1 MSTMER
7 TLDNYIKLPQNK
19 YEKVSFRKLMGYV
32 IPSTTYATHGLYMY
46 PAKFIPHVVR
56 FAIERYLPEKRDSWV
71 FDPFAG
77 SGTVAIEATLAGVNY
92 LLWDLNPIT
101 SLFVKASTYQEE
113 VSVDDLEIDFEY
125 PGEFVPKWR
134 NLDYWHP
141 PEFLEVLK
149 RVWAYYH
156 EVVPDNIK
164 PLVAIPLLKVTRYFS
179 YSDEKIAKLYKSKY
193 AKKKVAELLN
203 GDYRKK
209 MEEMYAKEAMRVIE
223 KVTDFQSRGPKKVE
237 GIVRAGV
244 DSIEMNLERE
254 VHLLLTS
261 PPYLQAQE
269 YIRSFKLE
277 LFWLGY
283 SEEYIRSLSRLEIPY
298 RKPPDEEVLS
308 NLYWEY
314 RESVEGLN
322 HPKLLQIYDCY
333 FKSLA
338 RFLNNVHDDV
348 RERMAIF
355 VGPVKIRGI
364 RVPIDE
370 ILREHLENLGWTHE
384 KTYIDE
390 IVARRLFKS
399 RTNPATG
406 LPDERTPTEHLLVM
420 RR

>member
-1 MSTMER
+1 MER
-7 TLDNYIKLPQNK
+7 TLDNYIRLPQSK
-19 YEKVSFRKLMGYV
+19 YEKVSFRKLMGHV

-56 FAIERYLPEKRDSWV
+56 FTIEKYLSKKKGSWV

-77 SGTVAIEATLAGVNY
+77 SGTVAIESTLAGVNY

-101 SLFVKASTYQEE
+101 SLFVRASTYKEK
-113 VSVDDLEIDFEY
+113 VSINDLDIDFEY
-125 PGEFVPKWR
+125 SGKFRPEWR
-134 NLDYWHP
+134 NLEYWHP
-141 PEFLEVLK
+141 PEFLEVLE
-149 RVWAYYH
+149 RIWAYYH
-156 EVVPDNIK
+156 EVVPDDLK

-193 AKKKVAELLN
+193 ARAKVARLLKT
-203 GDYRKK
+203 DYVDTMKG
-209 MEEMYAKEAMRVIE
+209 MYAKEAKRVVE
-223 KVTDFQSRGPKKVE
+223 KVLDFQSRGPKDVT

-244 DSIEMNLERE
+244 DSIEMVPE
-254 VHLLLTS
+254 VEVDLLLTS

-283 SEEYIRSLSRLEIPY
+283 TEEEIRRLSRLEIPY
-298 RKPPDEEVLS
+298 RKIPDEEVQS
-308 NLYWEY
+308 NLYWQY
-314 RESVEGLN
+314 REKVEALN
-322 HPKLLQIYDCY
+322 HRRLLQIYDCY

-338 RFLNNVHDDV
+338 RFINNVHESV
-348 RERMAIF
+348 KSRMAIF
-355 VGPVKIRGI
+355 VGPVKVRGI

-370 ILREHLENLGWTHE
+370 ILREHLESLGWIHE

-390 IVARRLFKS
+390 IIARRLFKS
-399 RTNPATG
+399 KTNPATG

>member
-1 MSTMER
+1 MER
-7 TLDNYIKLPQNK
+7 TLDNYIRIPESR
-19 YEKVSFRKLMGYV
+19 YERVSFRKLMSYI

-56 FAIERYLPEKRDSWV
+56 FAIEKYLRDRESPWV

-77 SGTVAIEATLAGVNY
+77 SGTVAVEATLAGVNY

-101 SLFVKASTYQEE
+101 ELLVKASTWQKD
-113 VSVDDLEIDFEY
+113 VSLKELELDFEY
-125 PGEFVPKWR
+125 LGEFQPKWR
-134 NLDYWHP
+134 NLNYWHP
-141 PEFLEVLK
+141 PEFLEILR

-156 EVVPDNIK
+156 EVVPDELK

-179 YSDEKIAKLYKSKY
+179 YSDEKIAKLYRSKY
-193 AKKKVAELLN
+193 AKKKVTELL
-203 GDYRKK
+203 K
-209 MEEMYAKEAMRVIE
+209 
-223 KVTDFQSRGPKKVE
+223 TDFQRKMKEMYFKEAKRVVEKIKDYHRRNPKKVR
-237 GIVRAGV
+237 GIVHAGV
-244 DSIEMNLERE
+244 DSIEMGLERE
-254 VHLLLTS
+254 VDLLLTS

-283 SEEYIRSLSRLEIPY
+283 PEEKIRSLSKLEIPY
-298 RKPPDEEVLS
+298 RKTPEDEVLS
-308 NLYWEY
+308 DLYWEY
-314 RESVEGLN
+314 REKVEALN
-322 HPKLLQIYDCY
+322 HPKLLKVYDCY

-338 RFLNNVHDDV
+338 RFLNNIHENVTD
-348 RERMAIF
+348 RMAIF
-355 VGPVKIRGI
+355 VGPVKVRGI

-370 ILREHLENLGWTHE
+370 ILREHLENLGWIHE
-384 KTYIDE
+384 RTYIDE

-399 RTNPATG
+399 KTNPATG